1 MICKKPATTTVAAFA
16 LFAISSTTTFAASE
30 QEITDALTKLIQGGD
45 AGVTVTLGTPT
56 ADGDALVYK
65 DVAIK
70 SAGETASDT
79 KIGTLTVTGGDVNDM
94 GGIKAG
100 AIKAEAIESTD
111 GSTKATVAS
120 AEIVNPDIAAPPAEG
135 KPGRGKFDSVTVSDI
150 AVSESGKPPVTI
162 ATVGMEATDYVGD
175 YPRAFSLSVENV
187 VVDPAVADD
196 GGQFAGQLKELGYE
210 KVDAN
215 VYISGSWDQDAGT
228 LSIEDFS
235 IEGADMG
242 SIGLSAVLGGFTA
255 DVMAQLGQPNP
266 PPELMNSVTVN
277 EAQLTYEDS
286 SLAGRLL
293 DMQAKQMGASR
304 ENFVNQISAALPL
317 MLSALQNPGFQDKL
331 ATAAGTFLKD
341 PKNITISAQPEK
353 PVTVME
359 LMTTAQTAPQT
370 LPDQLK
376 AEVTANEELEQ

>member
-1 MICKKPATTTVAAFA
+1 MICKKLATTTVAALA

-30 QEITDALTKLIQGGD
+30 QEITDALTKLIQGGN
-45 AGVTVTLGTPT
+45 AGVTVNLGSPT

-65 DVAIK
+65 DVTVK
-70 SAGETASDT
+70 SAGDTASDT
-79 KIGTLTVTGGDVNDM
+79 KIATLTVTGGDVNDM
-94 GGIKAG
+94 GGIKA
-100 AIKAEAIESTD
+100 ASIKAESIESSD

-120 AEIVNPDIAAPPAEG
+120 AEIVNPDVAAPPADG
-135 KPGRGKFDSVTVSDI
+135 QPGRGKFDSVTVSDI
-150 AVSESGKPPVTI
+150 AVSETGKPPVTI
-162 ATVGMEATDYVGD
+162 GSVGMEATDYVGD
-175 YPRAFSLSVENV
+175 YPHAFSLSVENI

-215 VYISGSWDQDAGT
+215 LFASGSWDQDAGT
-228 LSIEDFS
+228 LTIEDLS
-235 IEGADMG
+235 LEGTDMG
-242 SIGLSAVLGGFTA
+242 AIGLSAVLGGFTA
-255 DVMAQLGQPNP
+255 DVMTKLGQPNP
-266 PPELMNSVTVN
+266 PPELMNTITIN
-277 EAQLTYEDS
+277 EAHVTYEDS

-304 ENFVNQISAALPL
+304 EDFVGQISAALPL

-341 PKNITISAQPEK
+341 PKNITISAVPEK

-376 AEVTANEELEQ
+376 AEVTANEDLEQ